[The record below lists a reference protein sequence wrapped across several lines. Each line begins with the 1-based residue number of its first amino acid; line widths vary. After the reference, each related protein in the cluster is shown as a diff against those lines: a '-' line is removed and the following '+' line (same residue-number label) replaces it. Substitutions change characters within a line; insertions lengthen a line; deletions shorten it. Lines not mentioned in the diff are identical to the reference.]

1 MKRML
6 VATAIVLAMVIMVS
20 AAPAKAE
27 TYTSF
32 VGIGATGTDPYGN
45 AWVWNT
51 TSGSAFPFQAGE
63 SAWGIPGLG
72 LGIVTWKGP
81 VTTDFDFV
89 IGTKE
94 TVMPAIN
101 LAPPTGAGGYDETT
115 RFVNAT
121 TGQLWT
127 MVSVSPTQVEF
138 FAPAGGAL
146 VTGDT
151 FFVNIVLTG
160 PINPATAG
168 FVATYS
174 QVPVP
179 PTLLLLAP
187 GLLGLVGMRKRLK
200 G

>member
-160 PINPATAG
+160 QSTRLPPD
-168 FVATYS
+168 S
-174 QVPVP
+174 LP
-179 PTLLLLAP
+179 PTARFPFPRHYCFLPPAS
-187 GLLGLVGMRKRLK
+187 LVLWA
-200 G
+200 